1 MAISTDYTNKFAFLF
16 SGSADSQYI
25 EDLRKVAETLINF
38 YGYPAANIYLVAGAT
53 VNEFDSVNY
62 PDPTSIFQKT
72 GIHTH
77 ILTGA
82 IAIDLTDDL
91 TTQIDNFMLPLDH
104 EIVTGYQNSIFFYFT
119 GVGEIVTT
127 PLTVYYLDI
136 AMLGATPVRIN
147 PAWLKNMLAGYASSY
162 PYDHFNILMQ
172 QSYAYG
178 FYEGTNGIN
187 TLSDAALR
195 LTFTSACNSS
205 ETIVADSTGSS
216 FTRYWT
222 SGLQFITRFTG
233 MANIYADQEDTNTLV
248 LPATNAEDK
257 TNFLVSVK
265 KAWCFAKAQS
275 GKTPMFDYKGDSLD
289 YLGLP
294 SFLIQDGQPYWW
306 ESPDIYLTHPN
317 SSNPLKHNDLY
328 VTDNISAVSPFN
340 NTINVAVRNLGTHPV
355 RSYRIGIRVYR
366 TPNGGSTDILEE
378 NGRVPVGVV
387 LKPSRKSIYPVFSP
401 DYCDIYSWNTPFYTG
416 ITHECVWA
424 KVMMTVPDVV
434 SSPFDFSHNVQVND
448 FEGQR
453 NTDPGSDPP
462 KGSRLNVPG
471 DNFRGTK
478 RHVYQVMNPFK
489 ETYEFR
495 LVTLPE
501 FQKSMEH
508 ATMRW
513 LIEGPKKKLQRL
525 IPETI
530 EKGFTGISFTL
541 KGGETK
547 DIMGEFGLKPDAKK
561 RLSLRL
567 PVEVVVNKIEGSRT
581 RPPQAPS
588 LKGKFG
594 AIAGFTILL
603 TNEPATLRC
612 IVIDKKRNP
621 VPGATISIQTI
632 NGLAKE
638 EFIAD
643 KKGEVILKNI
653 NPDVYRISSQMKEL
667 KSADIIFEL
676 SGGKTLEVI
685 VQMISKAK
693 K

>member
-1 MAISTDYTNKFAFLF
+1 MAISIDYTNKFAFLF
-16 SGSADSQYI
+16 SGSADTQYV

-53 VNEFDSVNY
+53 INEFDSVNF

-77 ILTGA
+77 ILSGA
-82 IAIDLTDDL
+82 AAADLTDDL
-91 TTQIDNFMLPLDH
+91 TTQIDTLMLLPDH
-104 EIVTGYQNSIFFYFT
+104 EIVAGSQNSIFFYFT
-119 GVGEIVTT
+119 GVGERVTT
-127 PLTVYYLDI
+127 PLTTYYLDI
-136 AMLGATPVRIN
+136 AMIGAVPVRVN
-147 PAWLKNMLAGYASSY
+147 PSWLKNILAGYASFY
-162 PYDHFNILMQ
+162 LYNNINILMQ

-187 TLSDAALR
+187 TLSDASLR
-195 LTFTSACNSS
+195 LTFTAACNSS
-205 ETIVADSTGSS
+205 ETIDADSSGSA
-216 FTRYWT
+216 FTTYWT
-222 SGLQFITRFTG
+222 NGLRFVTRFTG
-233 MANIYADQEDTNTLV
+233 MANIFADQEDTNTLV

-265 KAWCFAKAQS
+265 KAWCFARAQS

-289 YLGLP
+289 YFGLP
-294 SFLIQDGQPYWW
+294 SFLIQDGQPAWW

-317 SSNPLKHNDLY
+317 SSDPLKKNDLY
-328 VTDNISAVSPFN
+328 VTDDISAVPPFN
-340 NTINVAVRNLGTHPV
+340 NIINVLVRNSGTHPV
-355 RSYRIGIRVYR
+355 RSYRIGIRVFR

-387 LKPSRKSIYPVFSP
+387 LKPGRRSVYNTFSP
-401 DYCDIYSWNTPFYTG
+401 DYHDTYSWHTPFYTG

-424 KVMMTVPDVV
+424 KIMMTVPNIS
-434 SSPFDFSHNVQVND
+434 SSPFDFTPHVQVND
-448 FEGQR
+448 FEAQR
-453 NTDPGSDPP
+453 NTDAGSDPP
-462 KGSRLNVPG
+462 KKQGLKLPG
-471 DNFRGTK
+471 DTFRGTK
-478 RHVYQVMNPFK
+478 KHVYQVMNPFK

-513 LIEGPKKKLQRL
+513 FIEGPKKKLQRL
-525 IPETI
+525 LPEKI
-530 EKGFTGISFTL
+530 DKGYGGIAFTL

-561 RLSLRL
+561 GIRLRL
-567 PVEVVVNKIEGSRT
+567 PVEVVVNKIEGSNT
-581 RPPQAPS
+581 RQPQAPS

-603 TNEPATLRC
+603 ANEPATLKC
-612 IVIDKKRNP
+612 IVTDKKRNP
-621 VPGATISIQTI
+621 VPGTVITIQTI

-638 EFIAD
+638 EFVAG

-653 NPDVYRISSQMKEL
+653 NPDVYRISGQFKNL
-667 KSADIIFEL
+667 KSSDNIIEL
-676 SGGKTLEVI
+676 SGGKTLETI